1 MAFALRASAFA
12 GDVAQ
17 LRSSGESSSQSGRC
31 SAFVVTAKE
40 SRIGKNSVKVP
51 KGVTVTVKDNLLVAK
66 GPKGELSL
74 QIDPLLSVETEADGS
89 LRLRR
94 VNDTKRA
101 QMLHGL
107 SRTLTNNVVVGV
119 STGFE
124 KKLQLQGVG
133 YKAAVEGTKKL
144 NLALGLSHPVEMPI
158 PAGLAVKVDA
168 NVNITVTGIDK
179 YLVGQFAADI
189 REKRKPEPYKG
200 KGIRY
205 VGEVITLKEGKRK

>member
-1 MAFALRASAFA
+1 VRGSRGRVACACRKSRLWAVLRLTLSPAFPAP
-12 GDVAQ
+12 Q
-17 LRSSGESSSQSGRC
+17 E
-31 SAFVVTAKE
+31 E
-40 SRIGKNSVKVP
+40 
-51 KGVTVTVKDNLLVAK
+51 
-66 GPKGELSL
+66 
-74 QIDPLLSVETEADGS
+74 DGS
-89 LRLRR
+89 LRLRK

-107 SRTLTNNVVVGV
+107 SRCVVAARRGASLSHKGFGGWLPWRPVLSPLLTRPSPLRTLANNVVVGV

-144 NLALGLSHPVEMPI
+144 TLVLGLSHPVEMPI

-168 NVNITVTGIDK
+168 NVNLTVSGIDK
-179 YLVGQFAADI
+179 YMVGQFAADI

-205 VGEVITLKEGKRK
+205 AGEVITLKEGKRK

>member
-1 MAFALRASAFA
+1 M
-12 GDVAQ
+12 
-17 LRSSGESSSQSGRC
+17 
-31 SAFVVTAKE
+31 
-40 SRIGKNSVKVP
+40 
-51 KGVTVTVKDNLLVAK
+51 
-66 GPKGELSL
+66 
-74 QIDPLLSVETEADGS
+74 
-89 LRLRR
+89 
-94 VNDTKRA
+94 
-101 QMLHGL
+101 
-107 SRTLTNNVVVGV
+107 VVGV

>member
-1 MAFALRASAFA
+1 VRGSHGRVACACRKSRLWAVLRLTQSPAFPAP
-12 GDVAQ
+12 Q
-17 LRSSGESSSQSGRC
+17 E
-31 SAFVVTAKE
+31 E
-40 SRIGKNSVKVP
+40 
-51 KGVTVTVKDNLLVAK
+51 
-66 GPKGELSL
+66 
-74 QIDPLLSVETEADGS
+74 DGS
-89 LRLRR
+89 LRLRK

-107 SRTLTNNVVVGV
+107 SRCVVAARRGASLSHKGFGGCSWCSPLLTRPSPLRTLANNVVVGV

-144 NLALGLSHPVEMPI
+144 TLVLGLSHPVEMPI

-168 NVNITVTGIDK
+168 NVNLTVSGIDK
-179 YLVGQFAADI
+179 YMVGQFAADI

-205 VGEVITLKEGKRK
+205 AGEVITLKEGKRK